1 MSPSL
6 HDISI
11 QADRRSAVSIYLLCR
26 ILIEVYNQTTLA
38 SLTPQLAAKLEDI
51 IFAQLKQMDRDQLA
65 SPFQRANFCIYC
77 QLLGVMGGMN
87 LQSVTQRF
95 ISELRSHQKEVT
107 IKGGPSKDIEDRL
120 VLIIYATRY
129 LRLKIQP
136 EPAWKE
142 STDFLVVLAD
152 LFLNCHGQNIKYA
165 YCEALSDLLFPI
177 ASSVSP
183 YVNTPRWKEFLTAV
197 NSRLSSMLSKPRH
210 WAHASGLSTL
220 ILCASPVEVFAA
232 QWFSVVT
239 SMQGKLKDRA
249 SRAFALQSICR
260 LMWTYLDR
268 VNEPVGSKIRKIED
282 VMKMVLPTGKKGYL
296 SIEPTF
302 ADTKVEMIRI
312 IGYRYPEF
320 CFTKLVFPLIHA
332 DLFTQAKELRPD
344 QLDPERMVIGIRAF
358 LAIISDL
365 EKVGDGRPPFPR
377 FATAEPP
384 TDYSSFESLNQ
395 DSKTSPKSNQ
405 DEQSLSPVATACLDD
420 ATRKHYTRFCEI
432 LGKITLFCDSTFGGQ
447 AVLDEKFA
455 GVTPKTPMS
464 DTFSF
469 VRKDDHL
476 AMSDQRQGFY
486 DLLHVA
492 VQALPRC
499 LSAHISLNPL
509 INLMCTG
516 TAHVRSSIAVS
527 SAQSL
532 KSIARQGHA
541 QPVTIGFAR
550 FILKFDTQYA
560 TMSDEGM
567 LGPGHIENT
576 LHLYVELLQIW
587 IEDIKQKSKSVAN
600 GHLEESPSGNRS
612 VPLDLTNVT
621 SLVDEVEAHGIFFL
635 CSQSRRVRSYAVRVL
650 RLITEFDTAL
660 GHGHPRIIH
669 LLEGDTLKVMDINDE
684 QLSVAERSR
693 LQKGKRKSM
702 SQSTMVELCSSDV
715 SYDSTLWFKIFPNLV
730 RISCET
736 CLNAMT
742 VGNGIV
748 CARLQQMQDTI
759 AHLASSVRGPPVTAS
774 DGNPLR
780 NLTRLGTTS
789 PDIIIEQWKLYLIM
803 ACTTMKDAGAQTQSQ
818 LANAQ
823 HARKISQKSAQ
834 EKALTTSSG
843 RQLFA
848 SVIPLLSA
856 ARGTIRDAI
865 VIALGSINIALYRT
879 LLESLQYAVTTCKED
894 AKLRIGKHQRT
905 GSSPRR
911 NRKTD
916 LLRTE
921 VTHVYRLTSRFLR
934 DSAVLQDEWILNNL
948 STYTKDLMIF
958 LSDAEIQN
966 DWECQRLRRH
976 YCGLLEE
983 LYEGIRRT
991 QDSSRWM
998 AFESRKSSF
1007 ALMED
1012 WCGYSPNQSRI
1023 SQREDNMRQNIL
1035 DQHQDTGER
1044 TNVTAAI
1051 EIEKRNLKTAALSAM
1066 AALCAGPIR
1075 IYNKKGDH
1083 LAFDVRRMLS
1093 WIDQIF
1099 ENSNDKIHLIGRRA
1113 LENLITHN
1121 RDYPYLL
1128 EHSIEKCYAPDKPQA
1143 LESYFQVA
1151 TKVLMEYDDYP
1162 VAFWRILGTVLFTL
1176 GSDKSHIRM
1185 KSAKL
1190 LRTLEQRQQKS
1201 SKLQDF
1207 DISISDRTAAVYKL
1221 AQFEVSRRLAKQH
1234 GELAF
1239 FIFSQFSVHFKK
1251 ISSDSQRNMIAAI
1264 LPWIQTVELQLDP
1277 GGGPT
1282 AQSYMLLAN
1291 LLEITT
1297 KVSSTLHNEV
1307 QALWQALATG
1317 PHGGNVQLVLDFV
1330 ISLCLDR
1337 REQSFVD
1344 YAKQI
1349 VVYLSSTPAGEKVVE
1364 FLLLQITPKNM
1375 VQEKREP
1382 IVIPPDALGLPY
1394 VADLSEAL
1402 PIGTRQ
1408 SGFSMGQL
1416 SLIFLVDLMV
1426 APVTLDKDSVP
1437 LLLQVILVLWDHY
1450 TLLVQEQSREMLVHL
1465 IHELVIAKIEDNT
1478 TTPNKGMIEALVE
1491 SIRQHEP
1498 NVVWSYEDCNGK
1510 DDDEEGLRVP
1520 TAMTYV
1526 TQELVELFAIAYP
1539 KFHDQWAKV
1548 TLSWAT
1554 SCPVRHIACR
1564 SFQIFRCILSA
1575 VDHAMLADMLLRLS
1589 NTIADEEPDIQ
1600 NFSMEI
1606 LTTLKTIIG
1615 ALEPRDLLKFPQLFW
1630 ATCVCLDT
1638 RYEREFVE
1646 TLAMLAKFLEK
1657 VDLSDP
1663 AVVKILNDKRP
1674 DTWHGTFEGIAPL
1687 IYKGFKS
1694 ASSLDKSLSIMDK
1707 LVALPDNDLV
1717 GNRTKLLFGVFA
1729 NLPRFLKS
1737 LENGSRDPICFHSA
1751 QVLAAV
1757 AETQEHQE
1765 ISIVLNAFANNRYT
1779 TAKELLAQVLSTL
1792 RRTFFPAW
1800 ELKTLI
1806 FLIGLLTNPLPWFRL
1821 KVLEILSA
1829 LLAHID
1835 TRRTEIASQGPDLIS
1850 PLLRLSTTEYCPQAL
1865 RVMDFFM
1872 VMSTTPMDTHH
1883 MRMSM
1888 ASSGS
1893 RSIRKEYEKTQS
1905 LYGIP
1910 EDTGWSIP
1918 MPAVHSSTT
1927 RANMQAVFYTCN
1939 QSTSNAAAT
1948 PEVEFHTEEYNQGS
1962 YFSLERSDTLTSE
1975 DPRAEITSE
1984 TGMGDLVSKLDS
1996 LDDFFEDSLMSEN
2009 GTTRPYSTLTI
2020 TGFKPDADGQADL
2033 YDQQTAPILRKLS
2046 RTASVTSLQNGFSE
2060 HHSSSSRDPV
2070 MSPAAFAPNPT
2081 PTSTQ
2086 ANPLPVRPPLHVRSV
2101 TTPANNLPKMA
2112 GSELASEDEADVF
2125 SEDERATGHGGSR
2138 MLGSGLRAVQNDL
2151 KKFQPGISG
2160 KEYRQRD
2167 LLRGQSR
2174 SRSQAP
2180 DSPDVPKV
2188 PEAYLRENIKP
2199 ADV

>member
-1 MSPSL
+1 M
-6 HDISI
+6 
-11 QADRRSAVSIYLLCR
+11 
-26 ILIEVYNQTTLA
+26 YNQTNLA
-38 SLTPQLAAKLEDI
+38 SLTPQLSAKLEDI
-51 IFAQLKQMDRDQLA
+51 ILTQLKQMNRDQLA
-65 SPFQRANFCIYC
+65 SPFRSANWLIYRE
-77 QLLGVMGGMN
+77 LLGVMSGMN
-87 LQSVTQRF
+87 FHGVTQQF
-95 ISELRSHQKEVT
+95 ILELRSHQKEAS
-107 IKGGPSKDIEDRL
+107 IKGATSKDAEDRL
-120 VLIIYATRY
+120 ELMIFAMNH
-129 LRLKIQP
+129 LRIKTQP
-136 EPAWKE
+136 ESAWKE
-142 STDFLVVLAD
+142 ANDFLAVLAE
-152 LFLNCHGQNIKYA
+152 FFVNCHGQQIKYA
-165 YCEALSDLLFPI
+165 YCEVLSDLVLPI
-177 ASSVSP
+177 ASSASP
-183 YVNTPRWKEFLTAV
+183 YVNTPRWKDFLVAV
-197 NSRLSSMLSKPRH
+197 NSRLSSMLGKPRH

-220 ILCASPVEVFAA
+220 ILCASPLEIFAT
-232 QWFSVVT
+232 QWFPTVT

-249 SRAFALQSICR
+249 TRAVALQSVCR

-282 VMKMVLPTGKKGYL
+282 VMKIVLPTGKKGYL
-296 SIEPTF
+296 LNEPAF
-302 ADTKVEMIRI
+302 ADTTVEIIRI
-312 IGYRYPEF
+312 IGYRYPDF
-320 CFTKLVFPLIHA
+320 CFTKLIFPLISA
-332 DLFTQAKELRPD
+332 DLFSSGNQPKLE
-344 QLDPERMVIGIRAF
+344 QLEPERMVIGIRAF
-358 LAIISDL
+358 LAMMSDL
-365 EKVGDGRPPFPR
+365 EKAANGPPPFPS
-377 FATAEPP
+377 FKNATA
-384 TDYSSFESLNQ
+384 SFESSVDDPSFNSLNQ
-395 DSKTSPKSNQ
+395 DSRTSLKPNQ
-405 DEQSLSPVATACLDD
+405 DEQSFCPVAVACLDD
-420 ATRKHYTRFCEI
+420 TTRKHYSRFCEI
-432 LGKITLFCDSTFGGQ
+432 LGTIAVFCGYPFGTQ

-455 GVTPKTPMS
+455 GLTPKTPMS
-464 DTFSF
+464 DAFSF
-469 VRKDDHL
+469 GRKDDHP
-476 AMSDQRQGFY
+476 AISEHRQGFY
-486 DLLHVA
+486 DLLHIA

-499 LSAHISLNPL
+499 LSAHVPLHSL
-509 INLMCTG
+509 IKLMCTG
-516 TAHVRSSIAVS
+516 TAHVRSGIAIS

-541 QPVTIGFAR
+541 QPITIGFSM
-550 FILKFDTQYA
+550 FILSFDTKYA

-576 LHLYVELLQIW
+576 LCLYVELLQIW
-587 IEDIKQKSKSVAN
+587 IEEIKQKCKSVVSR
-600 GHLEESPSGNRS
+600 HLEESPSGNRS

-621 SLVDEVEAHGIFFL
+621 SLVENVEAHGIFFL

-650 RLITEFDTAL
+650 RLVTEFDTAL
-660 GHGHPRIIH
+660 GNEHSRIIH
-669 LLEGDTLKVMDINDE
+669 LLEGDTLKLMDIDYE
-684 QLSVAERSR
+684 QLSAAERSR

-702 SQSTMVELCSSDV
+702 SHSTLVELCSSDV
-715 SYDSTLWFKIFPNLV
+715 SYDYNLWSKIFPNLV
-730 RISCET
+730 RLSCET
-736 CLNAMT
+736 CLNAMML
-742 VGNGIV
+742 GNEYV
-748 CARLQQMQDTI
+748 CARLQQMHDTI
-759 AHLASSVRGPPVTAS
+759 AHLASNVRGPQITSADVNPVR
-774 DGNPLR
+774 NPP
-780 NLTRLGTTS
+780 RLGTTS

-834 EKALTTSSG
+834 QLPEKLLTTSSG

-856 ARGTIRDAI
+856 TRSTIRDAI
-865 VIALGSINIALYRT
+865 VIALGSINVALYRT

-911 NRKTD
+911 SRQTD

-921 VTHVYRLTSRFLR
+921 VTQVYRLTSRFLR
-934 DSAVLQDEWILNNL
+934 DPAVLQDEWILNNL

-966 DWECQRLRRH
+966 DWECQRLRRY

-983 LYEGIRRT
+983 LYEGICRT

-1012 WCGYSPNQSRI
+1012 WCGYSPNQSRV

-1051 EIEKRNLKTAALSAM
+1051 EREKRDLKTAALSAM

-1075 IYNKKGDH
+1075 IYNKKGDN

-1099 ENSNDKIHLIGRRA
+1099 ENSNEKMHLIGRRA

-1128 EHSIEKCYAPDKPQA
+1128 EHSIEKCYAPDRPQA
-1143 LESYFQVA
+1143 LESYFEVV
-1151 TKVLMEYDDYP
+1151 TKVLMEHHDYP

-1207 DISISDRTAAVYKL
+1207 DISISDRTTAVYKL
-1221 AQFEVSRRLAKQH
+1221 AQFEISRRLARQH

-1239 FIFSQFSVHFKK
+1239 FIFSQFSVHFKN

-1282 AQSYMLLAN
+1282 TQSYMLLAN

-1297 KVSSTLHNEV
+1297 KVSSPLHNEV

-1382 IVIPPDALGLPY
+1382 LVIPPDAQGLPY
-1394 VADLSEAL
+1394 IADLSEAL
-1402 PIGTRQ
+1402 PMGTRQ

-1426 APVTLDKDSVP
+1426 APMTLDKDSVP
-1437 LLLQVILVLWDHY
+1437 LLIQVVLVLWDHY

-1465 IHELVIAKIEDNT
+1465 IHELVITKIEDNT

-1498 NVVWSYEDCNGK
+1498 NVVWSYEECNGK

-1526 TQELVELFAIAYP
+1526 TQEVVDLFAIAYP
-1539 KFHDQWAKV
+1539 GFHEQWAKV

-1575 VDHAMLADMLLRLS
+1575 VDHAMLADMLARLS

-1615 ALEPRDLLKFPQLFW
+1615 ALEPGDILKFPQLFW
-1630 ATCVCLDT
+1630 ATCACLDT

-1646 TLAMLAKFLEK
+1646 TLAMLSKLLEK

-1663 AVVKILNDKRP
+1663 AVVKILNDKKP
-1674 DTWHGTFEGIAPL
+1674 GTWQGNFEGIATL
-1687 IYKGFKS
+1687 VYKGFKS
-1694 ASSLDKSLSIMDK
+1694 VFSLDKSLSIMDRI
-1707 LVALPDNDLV
+1707 VALPDDDLV
-1717 GNRTKLLFGVFA
+1717 GDRTRLLFGVLA
-1729 NLPRFLKS
+1729 NLPRFMHS
-1737 LENGSRDPICFHSA
+1737 LGNESRDSSCSRSA
-1751 QVLAAV
+1751 QTLAAV

-1765 ISIVLNAFANNRYT
+1765 ISMVLNTFANHRYT
-1779 TAKELLAQVLSTL
+1779 LEKDFITQVLSSL
-1792 RRTFFPAW
+1792 RRTFFPTW
-1800 ELKTLI
+1800 ELKSLV
-1806 FLIGLLTNPLPWFRL
+1806 FLIGLLTNPLAWFRL
-1821 KVLEILSA
+1821 KVLDVLCA
-1829 LLAHID
+1829 LLPHID

-1872 VMSTTPMDTHH
+1872 VMSTTPLDTHH

-1939 QSTSNAAAT
+1939 QATSHAAAT

-1975 DPRAEITSE
+1975 DPRIEISAE
-1984 TGMGDLVSKLDS
+1984 GAMGDLVSKLDS
-1996 LDDFFEDSLMSEN
+1996 LDDFFEDSLMSES
-2009 GTTRPYSTLTI
+2009 TTNNRPLSAMTI
-2020 TGFKPDADGQADL
+2020 TGYRPDADGQADL

-2046 RTASVTSLQNGFSE
+2046 RTASVTSLQYGFTE
-2060 HHSSSSRDPV
+2060 HHASSSRDPV

-2081 PTSTQ
+2081 PAQTQ
-2086 ANPLPVRPPLHVRSV
+2086 ATPLPVRPTLHSRSA
-2101 TTPANNLPKMA
+2101 TTPANNLPKVT
-2112 GSELASEDEADVF
+2112 GLELPSEDETEVVF

-2138 MLGSGLRAVQNDL
+2138 TLGPGLRGIHNDL
-2151 KKFQPGISG
+2151 KKVQPGISG
-2160 KEYRQRD
+2160 KEYRQKN

-2188 PEAYLRENIKP
+2188 PEAYLRENAKP
-2199 ADV
+2199 TDVPP